1 MTENLNRRM
10 TEYRDAD
17 FNQRLNMY
25 LQYPRLRSDFIE
37 IDRNDLKTD
46 LSTGLKLRKK
56 LQSIQ
61 ISMLFSLMA

>member
-1 MTENLNRRM
+1 MTEDFNKIM
-10 TEYRDAD
+10 TAYRDAD

>member
-1 MTENLNRRM
+1 MTENFNRRM
-10 TEYRDAD
+10 AEYRDAD

-46 LSTGLKLRKK
+46 LSTGLKLRKR